1 MRIVNSH
8 HELFDILY
16 ELLLRTIPGT
26 VLAKLADMPWL
37 AIILFTVQMAY
48 LLRKWWRE
56 ETEWGLR
63 MKRLLG
69 VKPSQPGSLE

>member
-1 MRIVNSH
+1 MSGH
-8 HELFDILY
+8 HELLDILH
-16 ELLLRTIPGT
+16 ELVLRTIPGT

-37 AIILFTVQMAY
+37 AIILFIVQMAY

>member
-1 MRIVNSH
+1 MKQEIK
-8 HELFDILY
+8 D
-16 ELLLRTIPGT
+16 
-26 VLAKLADMPWL
+26 LALQAAVSSPTTGYAFLTKLSIAEWI
-37 AIILFTVQMAY
+37 AITLGALQGLY

>member
-1 MRIVNSH
+1 MSGH
-8 HELFDILY
+8 HELLDILH
-16 ELLLRTIPGT
+16 ELVLRTIPGT
-26 VLAKLADMPWL
+26 VLAKLADAPWL
-37 AIILFTVQMAY
+37 AICLFVLQLAY

-63 MKRLLG
+63 MKKLVG

>member
-1 MRIVNSH
+1 MLGAVAASLTLNEWVAVTTGIY
-8 HELFDILY
+8 IL
-16 ELLLRTIPGT
+16 
-26 VLAKLADMPWL
+26 
-37 AIILFTVQMAY
+37 VQIAY

-63 MKRLLG
+63 MKKLVG